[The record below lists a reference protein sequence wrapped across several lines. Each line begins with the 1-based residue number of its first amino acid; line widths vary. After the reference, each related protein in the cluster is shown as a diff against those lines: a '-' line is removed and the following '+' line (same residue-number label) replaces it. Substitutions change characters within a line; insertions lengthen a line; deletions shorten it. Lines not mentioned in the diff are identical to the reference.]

1 MKKPLKSAPNLEAPV
16 GNESL
21 SGNGFGGFV
30 TSEDVEVTWILES
43 NVFAEVCFDEMVNH
57 FKVRGIP
64 YHVVRIIPFLHEIDG
79 PTPYVTGPVVVYG
92 SIGTQKLAE
101 ANGWRPGVFAIP
113 TEAETQAALGDL
125 YLNADLVR
133 MNISQVSEYL
143 RTSQDNTVFIKPDT
157 DTKEFAGQVID
168 RETFDEW
175 YDGMVD
181 SGYLTGNDFPVV
193 LSTPKKLGCEWR
205 VVVVNGEISSSSLY
219 RQYGIVKPERHIIP
233 EVEAIVMAAHER
245 FQPADVY
252 VIDIAQLGDEFK
264 VIEYNTFNSAG
275 LYACSVIDIIDD
287 INDFIRDQ
295 K

>member
-1 MKKPLKSAPNLEAPV
+1 MKKPLKTSPHLEIHT
-16 GNESL
+16 GDEDL

-30 TSEDVEVTWILES
+30 TSEDVVVTWILES
-43 NVFAEVCFDEMVNH
+43 NVFAEVCFDQMVDH

-79 PTPYVTGPVVVYG
+79 PTPCVTGPVVVYG
-92 SIGTQKLAE
+92 SIGIQKLAD
-101 ANGWRPGVFAIP
+101 ANGWHPGVFAIP

-125 YLNADLVR
+125 YLNADLKR
-133 MNISQVSEYL
+133 MLMSEVEGYL
-143 RTSQDNTVFIKPDT
+143 IHMGDTAFIKPDT
-157 DTKEFAGQVID
+157 DTKEFAGQII
-168 RETFDEW
+168 ESLEFKSW
-175 YDGMVD
+175 YDGMKD
-181 SGYLTGNDFPVV
+181 SGYLDGNDFPVV
-193 LSTPKKLGCEWR
+193 VSSPKKLGCEWR
-205 VVVVNGEISSSSLY
+205 VVVVNGKISSSSLY

-287 INDFIRDQ
+287 INNFIRDQ